1 MLCKLHWAD
10 YGMKHM
16 LNNKKFLLFVLIGLI
31 TLGLVYFLIN
41 KNKKEAV
48 TLPTATVQSTP
59 AQWTEMS
66 ESIITYGTVS
76 FPPDEIHQISIQN
89 EAMVMQI
96 FVIPGQQIK
105 PQDPLVKLSPSSNA
119 KLTIDNAQLAVTF
132 ADKELKRISAL
143 RKQFLATNA
152 EVQVASQ
159 NLEKAKIELL
169 NLQHQQQNQNGT
181 VLRSEVEGTVIAVNV
196 SAGQIV
202 AANSVL
208 LNFSN
213 GESRQIR
220 LGVEYEDIAKLK
232 VGTKVVITPLD
243 NELSKHVS
251 VINNI
256 TGQIDATT
264 GLIDVIVNVKNAQD
278 LIPGSMVKG
287 EISTQP
293 SAKVIAVP
301 HSAVLYQQKKPYLF
315 VIRNGKALLR
325 WVVVGEDNGQMVS
338 IVKGLKA
345 GERVIT
351 LGNYELTDG
360 LQVVEQKL

>member
-1 MLCKLHWAD
+1 MRHRRMLII
-10 YGMKHM
+10 
-16 LNNKKFLLFVLIGLI
+16 KKPLIFIILI
-31 TLGLVYFLIN
+31 SFILIGLVYFLIN
-41 KNKKEAV
+41 KNKPESEK
-48 TLPTATVQSTP
+48 TPTASVQTVP

-66 ESIITYGTVS
+66 DSIITYGTVS

-105 PQDPLVKLSPSSNA
+105 PHDPLVKLSPSSNA
-119 KLTIDNAQLAVTF
+119 KLTIDNTQLAVTF

-152 EVQVASQ
+152 EVQAASQ
-159 NLEKAKIELL
+159 NLEKAKIALL
-169 NLQHQQQNQNGT
+169 NLQQQQQNQNGT
-181 VLRSEVEGTVIAVNV
+181 ILRSEVEGTVIAVNV

-213 GESRQIR
+213 GENRQIR
-220 LGVEYEDIAKLK
+220 LGVENEDIVKLK
-232 VGTKVVITPLD
+232 VGTKVVVTSLD
-243 NELSKHVS
+243 TELSKHFS

-256 TGQIDATT
+256 TGQVDATT
-264 GLIDVIVNVKNAQD
+264 GLIDVIVTVKNAPD

-293 SAKVIAVP
+293 NTKVIAVP
-301 HSAVLYQQKKPYLF
+301 RSAVLYQQKKPYLF
-315 VIRNGKALLR
+315 VISNKKAVLR

-338 IVKGLKA
+338 ILKGLNA
-345 GERVIT
+345 GERVVI

-360 LQVVEQKL
+360 LSVVEQKL